1 MIRTRRADG
10 GGGGGAQINQTRA
23 EMVEAFRDKT
33 EAKLKADDAKL
44 ANKAAHLAAEVAR
57 LQAEDEA
64 RSHKV
69 AKCNLEEELRLA
81 ALHKQREEAAA
92 AAAERKRQ
100 EELMLRRS
108 AMLKLQIQ
116 RQIAE
121 DTERKLKEADHR
133 ARSELPAKLESAHLK
148 SSLRSSPIRTPTGRR
163 SVAQGATPIASP
175 RPTS

>member
-1 MIRTRRADG
+1 ML
-10 GGGGGAQINQTRA
+10 
-23 EMVEAFRDKT
+23 EAFREKT
-33 EAKLKADDAKL
+33 EAKLKADEAKL

-81 ALHKQREEAAA
+81 ALYKQREEAAA

-100 EELMLRRS
+100 EELMMRRS

-121 DTERKLKEADHR
+121 DTERKLKEADER

-148 SSLRSSPIRTPTGRR
+148 SSLRSSPIRSPAGLR
-163 SVAQGATPIASP
+163 SVAKGATPIASP
-175 RPTS
+175 RPTR